1 MQNNSFNNRATAQLF
16 KDQIDE
22 EGFNT
27 MVVLQP
33 SVSSCG
39 IGEDAQFVKS
49 ISGDLLLAVP
59 KYGTKLIIV
68 SLRQMLVVKEHDN

>member
-1 MQNNSFNNRATAQLF
+1 
-16 KDQIDE
+16 
-22 EGFNT
+22 